1 MCLLSFSIPAIIKQ
15 KEKKLKEIK
24 QSLKSQINCE
34 ASKNYEVKLRESQ
47 ETNRERERERKQSFP
62 PKLTD
67 NSLTNSLPRTTA
79 FCLYITQLI
88 KYNDTVQKFSCCS
101 VLEIQKLAIGG
112 ALFYL
117 QPQPYISQQKQ
128 SQFSSIKPHMSAK
141 LQVNDIDSQASYI

>member
-88 KYNDTVQKFSCCS
+88 NTTTPFRN
-101 VLEIQKLAIGG
+101 LAV
-112 ALFYL
+112 ALFLRFKSQPLGGLCSIFSLSLTYL
-117 QPQPYISQQKQ
+117 NKNKVNFPQLSHICQLNYR
-128 SQFSSIKPHMSAK
+128 
-141 LQVNDIDSQASYI
+141 